1 VALPSVARGVT
12 AARRLDAVVRGRVQ
26 GVGYRFFV
34 LRLANDLG
42 LDGWVSNEADG
53 SVRVRAEGPTNTL
66 GALLDGLRV
75 GPSGARV
82 DDVDVRWGAATRDLG
97 PFAVRSRAHPGD

>member
-1 VALPSVARGVT
+1 MTGS
-12 AARRLDAVVRGRVQ
+12 RRLEVVVRGRVQ
-26 GVGYRFFV
+26 GVGYRFYV
-34 LRLANDLG
+34 LRLASGLG

-53 SVRVRAEGPTNTL
+53 SVRVRAEGLPDVL
-66 GALLDGLRV
+66 DEFLLGLRV

-82 DDVDVRWGAATRDLG
+82 DDVEVRWGDATQDIG

>member
-1 VALPSVARGVT
+1 MT
-12 AARRLDAVVRGRVQ
+12 ASRRLDVVVRGRVQ

-34 LRLANDLG
+34 LRLGNSLG
-42 LDGWVSNEADG
+42 LDGWVSNEVDG
-53 SVRVRAEGPTNTL
+53 SVRVQAEGPSDVL
-66 GALLDGLRV
+66 EELLDGLRV

-82 DDVDVRWGAATRDLG
+82 DDVAVRWGDATQDLG